1 MASHWIMQ
9 EHKLL
14 ELNDIIEDRIGSL
27 QEEVEIAT
35 NVKINSLYLIH
46 HKMKLN
52 PLSGRQELSNGFWI
66 EIAMD
71 GKSLE

>member
-1 MASHWIMQ
+1 MQ

-52 PLSGRQELSNGFWI
+52 P
-66 EIAMD
+66 
-71 GKSLE
+71 